1 MERKCVVGS
10 ATLIGQCIGGIL
22 CRYIPRS
29 RYILISGCVSLLAF
43 SASMV
48 SLQPGDE
55 SKGIGLMFMACFS
68 VGIIET
74 CSLSLAP
81 LAVASE
87 DIGVALGALGSIRSG
102 GAAVATA
109 IFVTILSN
117 KLTSEIP
124 ALVTPAALQAGLPE
138 SSLTALFS
146 GLSSGNFTAIPGISS
161 QIIAAAAAAQ
171 SQAAANSFRLV
182 HSPRYDIW
190 KLFL

>member
-1 MERKCVVGS
+1 
-10 ATLIGQCIGGIL
+10 
-22 CRYIPRS
+22 
-29 RYILISGCVSLLAF
+29 
-43 SASMV
+43 MV

-55 SKGIGLMFMACFS
+55 NKGIGLMFMACFA

-81 LAVASE
+81 LAVGSE
-87 DIGVALGALGSIRSG
+87 DLGVALGALGSIRSG
-102 GAAVATA
+102 GASVATA

-146 GLSSGNFTAIPGISS
+146 GLSTGNFTAVPGINS
-161 QIIAAAAAAQ
+161 QIITAAAAAQ
-171 SQAAANSFRLV
+171 SQAAANAFRLV
-182 HSPRYDIW
+182 PNS
-190 KLFL
+190 